1 MSILKDF
8 SLLGRLH
15 SKINFIYS
23 CKVLRLIPV
32 GFKLKWS
39 EQTGFED
46 PNLIKKV
53 RDTLQLTSLNLLD
66 TVLTASQEKFR
77 LLLGHLK
84 SVHSTLPPNDWSKGL
99 KNYNFLFKISTSKHL
114 KSSKASTR
122 ILSFFAAS
130 HLLICFPSPP

>member
-8 SLLGRLH
+8 SFLGRLH

-66 TVLTASQEKFR
+66 TVLTNPTIQQNLVTCPVFR
-77 LLLGHLK
+77 QRR
-84 SVHSTLPPNDWSKGL
+84 S
-99 KNYNFLFKISTSKHL
+99 
-114 KSSKASTR
+114 
-122 ILSFFAAS
+122 
-130 HLLICFPSPP
+130 